1 MPDYRQSMTIEALPH
16 RAKLL
21 TRERYA
27 LFALIL
33 SGGLLFGAWFFEYV
47 LGYAPCQMCY
57 WQRHA
62 HKAVVV
68 VALFVLIYGR
78 MRGGIPT
85 WLHGLII
92 LAFWVSAF
100 FALWHV
106 GVEYKLI
113 DAPKTC
119 ATGNV
124 DISMMSGQDL
134 IDSFSKK
141 IKPPAC
147 SDVVWSFLGLSMAGW
162 NALASLFGAA
172 MGALSFRGVKS

>member
-1 MPDYRQSMTIEALPH
+1 MRDYRQIMTTEILP
-16 RAKLL
+16 AKPLM

-27 LFALIL
+27 LLALLL
-33 SGGLLFGAWFFEYV
+33 SGGLLCGAWFFQYV

-78 MRGGIPT
+78 MRGGIPAL
-85 WLHGLII
+85 LHGLII
-92 LAFWVSAF
+92 LAFLVSAY

-106 GVEYKLI
+106 GVEYKFI
-113 DAPKTC
+113 EAPQTC
-119 ATGNV
+119 AAGNT
-124 DISMMSGQDL
+124 DLSMMTGQDL
-134 IDSFSKK
+134 IDSFSNK

-162 NALASLFGAA
+162 NAVASLFGAA
-172 MGALSFRGVKS
+172 MGALSIRAPKA